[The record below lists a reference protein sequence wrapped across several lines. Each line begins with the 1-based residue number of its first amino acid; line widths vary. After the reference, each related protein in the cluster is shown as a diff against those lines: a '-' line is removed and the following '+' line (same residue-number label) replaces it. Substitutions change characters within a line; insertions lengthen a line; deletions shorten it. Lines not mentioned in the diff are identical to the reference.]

1 MTTVGDQI
9 FTLTKQIETLEQ
21 QCRRFKEALRAIVTE
36 NPCQSTDRHNCPT
49 CLAKEALANTASDEP
64 VR

>member
-21 QCRRFKEALRAIVTE
+21 QCHRFKEALRAIVTE
-36 NPCQSTDRHNCPT
+36 NPCQKTARCACPT
-49 CLAKEALANTASDEP
+49 CLAKEALARTTADE
-64 VR
+64 R